1 MKKSELKL
9 LVREEIAKLNEIDTK
24 KIRQK
29 VIDLLVKYGN
39 NPKDVEKMVDKNFDY
54 AVRVYPGATPAKLAD
69 VISTLRSEGKLTEL
83 FWPQSKLSKAFG
95 MHLKNELDRRFRG
108 HDIYGKGYDIYVDGT
123 AIPIDPDKDSIDSI
137 VHKVNQSLGKPP
149 IKEDGEGP
157 TKAFNG
163 VAGKYQDLL
172 KQKQDAIKAMKDFLG
187 REKDPG
193 KRAAEIK
200 RYNSAMAKL
209 NAKIAEH
216 ERRFTKAMLSIKDV
230 DGEDELL

>member
-9 LVREEIAKLNEIDTK
+9 LVREEIARLDEAPVKWRVKDGEYTAKAPGADMRIYSLNDREWTLNINGKNTTK
-24 KIRQK
+24 GALK
-29 VIDLLVKYGN
+29 VVMGAANDHVNAESKRGKVLAALVKGGFN
-39 NPKDVEKMVDKNFDY
+39 EKDAMAKVDKHLDY
-54 AVRVYPGATPAKLAD
+54 AVRVYPNANPAQLAK
-69 VISTLRSEGKLTEL
+69 VIASLHE
-83 FWPQSKLSKAFG
+83 
-95 MHLKNELDRRFRG
+95 
-108 HDIYGKGYDIYVDGT
+108 
-123 AIPIDPDKDSIDSI
+123 SI
-137 VHKVNQSLGKPP
+137 VN
-149 IKEDGEGP
+149 EDGEGP